1 MKITGRMAL
10 IRAEDGRIDRIWD
23 LAPGVEIDF
32 TLPMTETPDENRLV
46 SLGIDDELVDL
57 TPHLERADM
66 VLLQRNANELRM
78 IRRDGKVF
86 FKQLDPDDPS
96 IEIPSQVEARLQL
109 RRAQAALPEQAVI
122 ARKVGRS

>member
-1 MKITGRMAL
+1 MAL